1 MTEYSYAGYLVPF
14 GDEIDV
20 IAQLSP
26 LITPDVLALIKREPR
41 IVAGRHRK
49 EVSVNNVCAWYIS
62 KKDKLYE
69 GVLKG
74 IYICKTTKHL
84 FIVGQMFFSG
94 EALTVVIYNDSNKFP
109 IELKIL
115 ANKGELGK
123 MIPLEESIKVQ
134 NCKPFIQ

>member
-1 MTEYSYAGYLVPF
+1 MSNYSYTGYLVPF

-20 IAQLSP
+20 LAQLSP
-26 LITPDVLALIKREPR
+26 EVTPDILTLIKREPK

-49 EVSVNNVCAWYIS
+49 EVSINNVISWYIS
-62 KKDKLYE
+62 KQNKLYE

-74 IYICKTTKHL
+74 VHIHKTSKNL

-115 ANKGELGK
+115 ANKGKLGK
-123 MIPLEESIKVQ
+123 IIPLSESIKVQ